1 MTLLLMA
8 VLLTG
13 ICFTALVAVGRFGQ
27 MPEATR
33 DRVPPIL
40 PAAPLD
46 SEQLTR
52 VRFSIVAR
60 GYRMSEVD
68 EVLALVGLE
77 LDANQQKVAELTDQ
91 VSELNGQLSASGAV
105 SWSGA
110 PGPSGAAQAIDSA
123 SWE

>member
-33 DRVPPIL
+33 DRVPLIL
-40 PAAPLD
+40 PTTPLD
-46 SEQLTR
+46 SAQLART
-52 VRFSIVAR
+52 RFSVVAR

-68 EVLALVGLE
+68 EVLDLVGRE
-77 LDANQQKVAELTDQ
+77 LDANRQQLAELTDQ
-91 VSELNGQLSASGAV
+91 LAGHTDEQPVPAGTAFTSVQ
-105 SWSGA
+105 
-110 PGPSGAAQAIDSA
+110 GPSGAAQAIDPA
-123 SWE
+123 QWE